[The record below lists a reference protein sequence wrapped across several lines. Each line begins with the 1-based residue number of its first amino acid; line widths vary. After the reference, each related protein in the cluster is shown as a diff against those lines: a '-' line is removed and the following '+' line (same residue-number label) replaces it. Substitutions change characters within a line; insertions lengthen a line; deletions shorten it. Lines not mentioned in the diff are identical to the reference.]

1 MKIILSLILPF
12 CFLSS
17 SVIAQPQANQQVVFL
32 GTFSNMQYTEEH
44 QYGFEV
50 ELWRAGDSIIGHF
63 FHSAGL
69 TGDAP
74 TGLLEKVKYSPK
86 SGELNFETRLTM
98 GQHYCKIHKGV
109 PSRDL
114 YRFKG
119 TLGEKNLVGEV
130 ETINILDENQ
140 SMGTD
145 KLNLYKSERLDT
157 FKSELST
164 YSKWEEYSKIILN
177 FRGPK
182 W

>member
-1 MKIILSLILPF
+1 MKITLGLILP
-12 CFLSS
+12 CCLLAS
-17 SVIAQPQANQQVVFL
+17 SVFAQSQANQQVIFL
-32 GTFSNMQYTEEH
+32 GTFSSMEYTEEH

-63 FHSAGL
+63 LHSEGLAGD
-69 TGDAP
+69 TP

-98 GQHYCKIHKGV
+98 GQHYCKIHQGV

-119 TLGEKNLVGEV
+119 TLGEKSLNGKV
-130 ETINILDENQ
+130 ETINMLDETQ
-140 SMGTD
+140 SMGTE
-145 KLNLYKSERLDT
+145 KLNLIKAERLDT
-157 FKSELST
+157 LKSELST
-164 YSKWEEYSKIILN
+164 YSEWEEYSKMILN